1 MQKPNAVLH
10 MTGYGLVYG
19 LLLGMLYIWGIFML
33 TSFGDGGLQLGD
45 LFSMVMSTAY
55 FAFIFGAL
63 PGAVMGFVEGW
74 MLWLLTRNVQLPI
87 TEAEIAARRKV
98 AFGVI
103 GGLTFLGM
111 GALLLLIFGSLLSM
125 LIITPPFVAGAA
137 AVYAVHRYFLK
148 LRAWGSIGKAK
159 NKAKHA
165 PTNQLAYEDAAD
177 DDALLADESHQQ
189 FNDTRR

>member
-1 MQKPNAVLH
+1 MQKPNAILH

-33 TSFGDGGLQLGD
+33 TSTGGTDLQLRD
-45 LFSMVMSTAY
+45 IFSMVMGTAY

-74 MLWLLTRNVQLPI
+74 MLWFLTRNMQLPI

-98 AFGVI
+98 ALGVM

-111 GALLLLIFGSLLSM
+111 GALLLLMFGNFLSL
-125 LIITPPFVAGAA
+125 LIITPPFVAAAA

-159 NKAKHA
+159 NKEKHGLK
-165 PTNQLAYEDAAD
+165 NQLAYEDAAEAKNYLVD
-177 DDALLADESHQQ
+177 KGVNQQ
-189 FNDTRR
+189 QKNG

>member
-1 MQKPNAVLH
+1 MQKPNAILH

-33 TSFGDGGLQLGD
+33 TSFGDGGLQLGNMV
-45 LFSMVMSTAY
+45 SMVMSTAY

-74 MLWLLTRNVQLPI
+74 ILWYLTRNVELPL
-87 TEAEIAARRKV
+87 TEAEIVSRRNT
-98 AFGVI
+98 AFTVV

-111 GALLLLIFGSLLSM
+111 GALLLLLFGGFLSM

-148 LRAWGSIGKAK
+148 LRAWGSVGKAK

-165 PTNQLAYEDAAD
+165 PTNQLAYDDAAD
-177 DDALLADESHQQ
+177 DDSFLADEASKQV
-189 FNDTRR
+189 NNTRR